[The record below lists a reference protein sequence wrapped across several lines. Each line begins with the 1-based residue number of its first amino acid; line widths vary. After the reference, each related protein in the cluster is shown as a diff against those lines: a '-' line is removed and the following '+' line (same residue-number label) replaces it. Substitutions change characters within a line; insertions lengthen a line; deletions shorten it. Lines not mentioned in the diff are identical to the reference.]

1 LRNKVLTIR
10 NPENRK
16 ISAVAPLS
24 IAFGLGIQP
33 GDVLLSID
41 GSEVLDVFD
50 FRIRELTESLSIRF
64 MRPDGTETET
74 SVKKDADEE
83 LGLSFENPLLDDGHS
98 CSNKCVFCFIDQ
110 LPKGMRQS
118 LYFKDDDLRLSFLTG
133 NYVTLTNVDD
143 KEYER
148 LLSYHLSPMNV
159 SVHATDPAVRSRMMN
174 NRFAGNLM
182 DRLKLAVSMRI
193 TVNCQIVLCP
203 GINDGSVLEQTIT
216 DLLELGEGLCSI
228 AVVPVGLTRFREMNE
243 LPDLKPFDRESAQ
256 AVLDLVDKYQ
266 KTLLK
271 TRGERLFFAADE
283 FYIRADR
290 PIPPAKNYD
299 GFPQLENGVGLLSA
313 RRDEIQKGISNRK
326 RRKDFAFGTSKNSP
340 QKYWLI
346 SGTDAA
352 PFCREVLKGVE
363 TLYND
368 NIEVLAVTNR
378 FFGDKVTVTGLLTGG
393 DILGALLTQA
403 GIQGKPDAVL
413 LPDVALKSGE
423 TVFLDDM
430 TVEILADRS
439 GLRIIPY
446 ASTGEGL
453 LNTLDF
459 LCAEAQKIDYL
470 RGGCS

>member
-1 LRNKVLTIR
+1 MTTR

-24 IAFGLGIQP
+24 IAEELGIQP

-50 FRIRELTESLSIRF
+50 FRIRELANSLLIRF

-74 SVKKDADEE
+74 SITKDADEE
-83 LGLSFENPLLDDGHS
+83 LGLFFENPLLDDAHS

-143 KEYER
+143 QEYER

-159 SVHATDPAVRSRMMN
+159 SVHATDPAVRTRMMN

-182 DRLKLAVSMRI
+182 DRLKLAVSRQI

-203 GINDGSVLEQTIT
+203 GLNDGDVLERTIS
-216 DLLELGEGLCSI
+216 DLLELGDGLCSI

-243 LPDLKPFDRESAQ
+243 LPDLKPFDRKSAQ

-266 KTLLK
+266 KNFLK

-290 PIPPAKNYD
+290 PIPPSKNYD
-299 GFPQLENGVGLLSA
+299 GFPQLENGVGLLAA
-313 RRDEIQKGISNRK
+313 RRDEAQRGIANRK
-326 RRKDFAFGTSKNSP
+326 RRKEFSSGISDHQP
-340 QKYWLI
+340 MKYWLI

-352 PFCREVLKGVE
+352 SFCREVLKGVE
-363 TLYND
+363 SLYND

-393 DILGALLTQA
+393 DILGALQTKA

-413 LPDVALKSGE
+413 LPDVALRSGE

-430 TVEILADRS
+430 TVEELTDRT

-446 ASTGEGL
+446 LSTGEGL
-453 LNTLDF
+453 LSTLDF
-459 LCAEAQKIDYL
+459 LRAEARKTNDL
-470 RGGCS
+470 RGGLS

>member
-1 LRNKVLTIR
+1 M
-10 NPENRK
+10 
-16 ISAVAPLS
+16 
-24 IAFGLGIQP
+24 P

-41 GSEVLDVFD
+41 GSEVQDVFD

-74 SVKKDADEE
+74 SIKKDSDEE
-83 LGLSFENPLLDDGHS
+83 LGLCFENPLLDDGHS

-110 LPKGMRQS
+110 LPNGMRHS

-133 NYVTLTNVDD
+133 NYVTLTNLDD

-159 SVHATDPAVRSRMMN
+159 SVHATDPALRTQMMN

-182 DRLKLAVSMRI
+182 DRLKLAVSMHI
-193 TVNCQIVLCP
+193 AVNCQIVLCP
-203 GINDGSVLEQTIT
+203 GINDGAALEQTIS
-216 DLLELGEGLCSI
+216 DLLELGEGLSSI
-228 AVVPVGLTRFREMNE
+228 AVVPVGLTRFREKNR

-256 AVLDLVDKYQ
+256 AVLDLVDQYQ
-266 KTLLK
+266 KSFLK

-299 GFPQLENGVGLLSA
+299 GFPQLENGVGLLAA
-313 RRDEIQKGISNRK
+313 RREETQKGIANRR
-326 RRKDFAFGTSKNSP
+326 RRKEFSSGASVNPP
-340 QKYWLI
+340 QKLWMI

-352 PFCREVLKGVE
+352 PFCRNVLTDVMS
-363 TLYND
+363 LYQYD
-368 NIEVLAVTNR
+368 IEVLAVTNR
-378 FFGDKVTVTGLLTGG
+378 FFGELVTVTGLLTGG
-393 DILGALLTQA
+393 DILDALQAKA

-446 ASTGEGL
+446 TSTGEGL

-459 LCAEAQKIDYL
+459 LRAEAREIDQV

>member
-1 LRNKVLTIR
+1 MTIR
-10 NPENRK
+10 NSENRK

-24 IAFGLGIQP
+24 IAEGLGIKP
-33 GDVLLSID
+33 GDVLLSLD

-50 FRIRELTESLSIRF
+50 FRIRELTEALLVRF

-74 SVKKDADEE
+74 SIKKEADEE
-83 LGLSFENPLLDDGHS
+83 LGLCFENPLLDDGHS

-159 SVHATDPAVRSRMMN
+159 SVHATDPALRSQMMSS
-174 NRFAGNLM
+174 RFAGNLM

-203 GINDGSVLEQTIT
+203 GLNDGPVLEQTIS

-228 AVVPVGLTRFREMNE
+228 AVVPVGLTRFRETNG
-243 LPDLKPFDRESAQ
+243 LPDLKPFDRKSAQ
-256 AVLDLVDKYQ
+256 AVLDLIDKYQ
-266 KTLLK
+266 EIFLK

-299 GFPQLENGVGLLSA
+299 GFPQLENGVGLLAA
-313 RRDEIQKGISNRK
+313 RRDEIQKGIANRK
-326 RRKDFAFGTSKNSP
+326 RRKGFSSGTGKNSP

-346 SGTDAA
+346 SGTDVA
-352 PFCREVLKGVE
+352 PFCREVLNGVE
-363 TLYND
+363 SLYND

-393 DILGALLTQA
+393 DILDALQKKA
-403 GIQGKPDAVL
+403 GLEGKPDAVL
-413 LPDVALKSGE
+413 LSDVALKSKE

-430 TVEILADRS
+430 TVEILADRT

-446 ASTGEGL
+446 TSTGEGL
-453 LNTLDF
+453 LNML
-459 LCAEAQKIDYL
+459 DYL
-470 RGGCS
+470 RGGLS